1 VGQFSYDVY
10 AVGFVS
16 CNVCLYVVD
25 AELEMVNGYL
35 DPLNKMYL
43 YWPIYCG
50 LWHFAGKTTYV
61 KRHLTGEFEKKYER
75 KYL

>member
-1 VGQFSYDVY
+1 MGQFSHDVY

-35 DPLNKMYL
+35 CPLNKM
-43 YWPIYCG
+43 
-50 LWHFAGKTTYV
+50 HS
-61 KRHLTGEFEKKYER
+61 
-75 KYL
+75 